1 MPLYF
6 EGITSSSIR
15 PSIFFF
21 QPLIYLE
28 CHRTDLDHIQHAI
41 KARPPVRLTRIWI
54 FLAAFRP
61 AVAQLAVSIR
71 SQETTGCAFCL
82 VSVFLITFQQIFFNK
97 LIFCKPH
104 IFGEIFFRDTA
115 PVHLA
120 AVSASTAVIS
130 CKQLF
135 AQPVELLIQFFFICI
150 SFQENAKFIIFV
162 SLFLRFKFYLSGC
175 DHFQSPFPFSARLS
189 LFLKPCFPHFIHH
202 GRPSVIHC
210 TPVLR
215 NLRRF
220 LFSSRIS
227 SDLFQ
232 IFH

>member
-15 PSIFFF
+15 PVIFFF

-41 KARPPVRLTRIWI
+41 KARPPVRLIRIWI
-54 FLAAFRP
+54 FLTAFRP

-71 SQETTGCAFCL
+71 SQETTGCAFYL

-150 SFQENAKFIIFV
+150 SFQENAKFIIFA
-162 SLFLRFKFYLSGC
+162 SLFLRFKFYLAWC
-175 DHFQSPFPFSARLS
+175 NHFHS
-189 LFLKPCFPHFIHH
+189 
-202 GRPSVIHC
+202 
-210 TPVLR
+210 
-215 NLRRF
+215 
-220 LFSSRIS
+220 SSR
-227 SDLFQ
+227 D
-232 IFH
+232 

>member
-71 SQETTGCAFCL
+71 SQETTGCAFYL

-97 LIFCKPH
+97 LIFCKPRY
-104 IFGEIFFRDTA
+104 ILQQFLPRLQSYPANSSLRSLWNYSSSSFS
-115 PVHLA
+115 
-120 AVSASTAVIS
+120 SA
-130 CKQLF
+130 
-135 AQPVELLIQFFFICI
+135 
-150 SFQENAKFIIFV
+150 
-162 SLFLRFKFYLSGC
+162 
-175 DHFQSPFPFSARLS
+175 FPFR
-189 LFLKPCFPHFIHH
+189 KM
-202 GRPSVIHC
+202 
-210 TPVLR
+210 R
-215 NLRRF
+215 N
-220 LFSSRIS
+220 S
-227 SDLFQ
+227 
-232 IFH
+232 